1 MNPYSDLEL
10 DSEASIDG
18 ASSFN
23 CVRHRNYNGNV
34 PGDVLSPPEV
44 GMNGHCFS
52 AVKLRQFGL
61 TAESENL
68 RQFDEDFSLDQYDD
82 VLENLTLDDLDKFD
96 IASENRLL
104 QMLDVTP
111 LTDELI
117 NDSRNLA
124 KVIAKEAISNRHLA
138 MLLTSSAV
146 RKDKVLAKW
155 SRKLR
160 AMAFTMKKSNLFLD
174 EENMNSSPS
183 SELSAMRQ
191 VKEID
196 NVLGSQEENAGSPH
210 LQSMVEEHLDGFG
223 QKRPEHWEP
232 SPEDQNRKRRLCR
245 HFLKGHC
252 KRGKACDFLHDSS
265 IFCSEFQKVFLGGLP
280 SHIVE
285 STLKE
290 KLVEQGYTVINKPK
304 VLRGFTPQVCL
315 GSVQEAQRMIE
326 KGKVMIDGVLVD
338 VRPYEAFAKDNL
350 EKKLPDDVKRSVFLG
365 GLPNGTTGQTIKE
378 ELEKLDVKVVNH
390 PLIKTG
396 FTPQVILG
404 SLEQAQKLVNLK
416 KVRINNTLVDVRPY
430 VNLRERHGILN
441 PIKKY

>member
-1 MNPYSDLEL
+1 MNLNSDFDL
-10 DSEASIDG
+10 DSDASIDG

-23 CVRHRNYNGNV
+23 CVRHRNYNGS
-34 PGDVLSPPEV
+34 PGSSPEV
-44 GMNGHCFS
+44 GIDGHCFS
-52 AVKLRQFGL
+52 AKLLQVGL
-61 TAESENL
+61 AESGNP
-68 RQFDEDFSLDQYDD
+68 QFDEDLSLDQYDD
-82 VLENLTLDDLDKFD
+82 VLDNFTLDDLDKFD

-104 QMLDVTP
+104 HMLDVTP
-111 LTDELI
+111 LTEELI
-117 NDSRNLA
+117 NNSRNLA
-124 KVIAKEAISNRHLA
+124 KVIAKEAIANRRLA
-138 MLLTSSAV
+138 MLLESSAA
-146 RKDKVLAKW
+146 RKDKVLEKW

-160 AMAFTMKKSNLFLD
+160 AMALIMKSNLFLD

-191 VKEID
+191 VKEIE
-196 NVLGSQEENAGSPH
+196 NVRGSQEGITGSLH
-210 LQSMVEEHLDGFG
+210 LQSMVEEHLEGFG
-223 QKRPEHWEP
+223 QKRPDRWEP
-232 SPEDQNRKRRLCR
+232 SAEDQNRKRRLCR

-252 KRGKACDFLHDSS
+252 KRGKACDFLHDPS
-265 IFCSEFQKVFLGGLP
+265 IFCSELQKVFLGGLP

-290 KLVEQGYTVINKPK
+290 KLAEQGYTVINKPK

-326 KGKVMIDGVLVD
+326 KGKIMIDDVLVD

-350 EKKLPDDVKRSVFLG
+350 EKKLPDDIKRSVFLG
-365 GLPNGTTGQTIKE
+365 GLPNGITGQIIKE

-396 FTPQVILG
+396 FTPQVVLG

-430 VNLRERHGILN
+430 VNLRERNGLLS
-441 PIKKY
+441 PRKKY